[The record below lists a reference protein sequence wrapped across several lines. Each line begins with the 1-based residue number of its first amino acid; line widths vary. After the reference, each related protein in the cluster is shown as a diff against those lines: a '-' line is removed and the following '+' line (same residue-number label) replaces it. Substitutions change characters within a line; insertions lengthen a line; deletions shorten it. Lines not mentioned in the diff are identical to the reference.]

1 MLLHHYLLHEYFFDA
16 FIGGV
21 TFQDKGFIKLWH
33 SEYYGFTHNILQILE
48 GPVCSVIS
56 TESIFLSTIVG
67 GAIILP

>member
-1 MLLHHYLLHEYFFDA
+1 MVVTRRVLAYDA

-21 TFQDKGFIKLWH
+21 TFQDKGLSKLWH

-48 GPVCSVIS
+48 GLVCSVIS